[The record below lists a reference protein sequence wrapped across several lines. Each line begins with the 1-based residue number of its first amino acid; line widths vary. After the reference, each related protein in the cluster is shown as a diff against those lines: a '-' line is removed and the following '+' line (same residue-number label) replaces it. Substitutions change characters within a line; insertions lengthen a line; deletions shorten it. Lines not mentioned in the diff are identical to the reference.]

1 MIMLFLLV
9 PVQASRKQLPNT
21 WRPAVAVLVAVA
33 AVAAAVAGVCNP
45 VRLGIRSSP
54 EGF

>member
-21 WRPAVAVLVAVA
+21 WMA
-33 AVAAAVAGVCNP
+33 AVAALVAGAAAAALAGVCNP
-45 VRLGIRSSP
+45 ARLGIRSSP